1 MGNFTSQSSSSG
13 AANGDE
19 WNDKPLTEQEIS
31 ALTALLKPHQ
41 SEPTNGFSFQ
51 DYMIHYLKHNSTSNN
66 AAEPRRRLSR
76 LLHSDK
82 RTQPEV
88 IYAFAQLDCT
98 EKPGLSLRGFVHAT
112 IKRAM
117 FAVWNMPVDS
127 VLDPESWAVG
137 WCLTQPRDAIVK
149 ILFGG
154 PPDGISPP
162 LLDNPEEPEAAWMQ
176 CADNWLEMATTPGG
190 VDPGS
195 WRAWWM
201 GSAVFPQLFN
211 LAISHTIYGDS
222 RVVIRGRATEES
234 LDAPRIPKAIVSLW
248 TRGSNPASVLLT
260 PMLAWALC
268 RELPAESRR
277 SWDRV
282 YSSSRDGRSWSSFQ
296 STIERRGAVLLLVQE
311 TTPIADAGETTEA
324 GQRKSKYPRQQRIF
338 GAYFNSDLERRPSWH
353 GSPSNFVFSLSKE
366 SPLGLSIFR
375 ATGFNNHYQYFN
387 YATKTLPNGLG
398 AGGQLGHFGLWID
411 SGFTRGCSNSA
422 ATFGSR
428 QLSTE
433 TEFAVDVVEA
443 WLVRPSERLDEVG
456 GGKGSVLD
464 TNPEAMAFL
473 ELANRPMYSKMLPDP
488 VNDSD

>member
-1 MGNFTSQSSSSG
+1 MKLSQ
-13 AANGDE
+13 AA
-19 WNDKPLTEQEIS
+19 T
-31 ALTALLKPHQ
+31 H
-41 SEPTNGFSFQ
+41 
-51 DYMIHYLKHNSTSNN
+51 
-66 AAEPRRRLSR
+66 
-76 LLHSDK
+76 
-82 RTQPEV
+82 TQPEV

-117 FAVWNMPVDS
+117 FAVWNIPVDS
-127 VLDPESWAVG
+127 ESWAVG
-137 WCLTQPRDAIVK
+137 WCLTQPRDAIE
-149 ILFGG
+149 
-154 PPDGISPP
+154 S
-162 LLDNPEEPEAAWMQ
+162 EAAWVQ
-176 CADNWLEMATTPGG
+176 CADSWLEMATTPGG

-222 RVVIRGRATEES
+222 RVVIRGSATGNLS
-234 LDAPRIPKAIVSLW
+234 THRGYPKPFS
-248 TRGSNPASVLLT
+248 PASVLLT
-260 PMLAWALC
+260 PMLTWALC
-268 RELPAESRR
+268 RELPVESRR

-311 TTPIADAGETTEA
+311 TTPIADAGETTEGA
-324 GQRKSKYPRQQRIF
+324 SRIF
-338 GAYFNSDLERRPSWH
+338 GAYFDNDLERRPSWH

-366 SPLGLSIFR
+366 SPLGLNIFR
-375 ATGFNNHYQYFN
+375 TTGFNNHYQYFN

-411 SGFTRGCSNSA
+411 SSFTRGCSNPA
-422 ATFGSR
+422 ATFGSQ

-456 GGKGSVLD
+456 GRKGSVLD
-464 TNPEAMAFL
+464 TNPEAAAFL

-488 VNDSD
+488 VVNDSN